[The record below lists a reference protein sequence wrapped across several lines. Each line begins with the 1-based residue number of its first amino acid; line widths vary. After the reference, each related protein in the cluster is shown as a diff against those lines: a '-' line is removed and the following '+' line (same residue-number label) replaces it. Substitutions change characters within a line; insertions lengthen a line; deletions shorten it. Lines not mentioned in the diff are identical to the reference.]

1 VCVCE
6 IARKGNPR
14 PGEGTCTGGRKQNKK
29 NSDMGKVTWE
39 KCIMLSSDISARRN
53 IHITHSRRT
62 VKVTA
67 LDKGIYLLSIS
78 TNIHHSMIE
87 FSEFSPK
94 IEPTRESMYIN
105 KYL

>member
-1 VCVCE
+1 MRDSE
-6 IARKGNPR
+6 ERKSP
-14 PGEGTCTGGRKQNKK
+14 TGRRNVYRWKEAKQKI
-29 NSDMGKVTWE
+29 VTWE